1 MSPCLKLNRF
11 INWLRNISVI
21 FTGRRNKILL
31 VKMSHWNK
39 TRRKVSL
46 PQKKGHVYWI
56 WVGNISLAM
65 DHERPLTTS
74 YFFDLRFLPGY
85 LFGIFKLSYWSG
97 TIASC
102 HSPARNVLR
111 VRQGQTKDYEIGVC
125 CFSAKYS
132 PQGVSTTNEW
142 ISHVNQTSLSVYVHW
157 FSHVH
162 INYS

>member
-1 MSPCLKLNRF
+1 
-11 INWLRNISVI
+11 
-21 FTGRRNKILL
+21 
-31 VKMSHWNK
+31 
-39 TRRKVSL
+39 
-46 PQKKGHVYWI
+46 
-56 WVGNISLAM
+56 M

-132 PQGVSTTNEW
+132 PQGVSATNEW
-142 ISHVNQTSLSVYVHW
+142 ISHVNRTSLSVYVHW

-162 INYS
+162 INYSLKNMIIWVHHVTSYRSVDRKSTYFHLLARWWISLFDFLHIDCEQRR